1 MADETSWGHRSKNWG
16 GKFHVDKYVKDEA
29 GNVID
34 HSDGHSPTLNPPP
47 REDGAIKI
55 KDIKDLPSPY
65 GKI

>member
-1 MADETSWGHRSKNWG
+1 MADETSWGHRSKNWC

-34 HSDGHSPTLNPPP
+34 RSDGHSPTLNPPP
-47 REDGAIKI
+47 CEDGAIKI
-55 KDIKDLPSPY
+55 KDIKDLPPPY